1 MPPKTCEFNESKI
14 VAGTCGCDLSKNTM
28 PPGVIPTVSDMFAS
42 VVLPRAETIVLA
54 EKPAG
59 IHAVH

>member
-1 MPPKTCEFNESKI
+1 M
-14 VAGTCGCDLSKNTM
+14 SKNTL

-42 VVLPRAETIVLA
+42 VMLPRAASIVLA